1 MGSIGT
7 IMFALSLQSDSLSN
21 RTCDSLWTWQ
31 SCFWSGGLGSWQ
43 DIAVNAR
50 LGLVCILSGLCCSVE
65 WKERRGRERR
75 GEEEKGEK
83 SGDFFERCN
92 TNLLVKD
99 VNCIQKYSIRP
110 WDKVRKRTVTLTGP
124 CSRPMAVLHMSVT
137 PQRSMRQPSVRMF
150 VSSGTLEI

>member
-21 RTCDSLWTWQ
+21 RTCDSLWTWR

-99 VNCIQKYSIRP
+99 VNCIQLLDHETRWERGQSHLLVLVRGQWLFSTWVWHHRGQ
-110 WDKVRKRTVTLTGP
+110 WDSHQSECLSLQEP
-124 CSRPMAVLHMSVT
+124 
-137 PQRSMRQPSVRMF
+137 
-150 VSSGTLEI
+150 